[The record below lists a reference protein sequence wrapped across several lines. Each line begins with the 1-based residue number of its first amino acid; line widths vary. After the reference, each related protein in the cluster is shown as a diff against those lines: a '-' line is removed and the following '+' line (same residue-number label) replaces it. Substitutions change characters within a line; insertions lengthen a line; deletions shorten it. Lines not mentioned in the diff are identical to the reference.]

1 MRNLTVRN
9 LLPGDMPNRNAPGG
23 NAAHYSR
30 IHVAQITQIEE
41 LQGRFK
47 AIIIGSGSPV
57 TCALPA
63 WLSQRSSS
71 SAWMRLGYAEGD
83 MVYIGYTQAL
93 LPVCLGPATFGALPN
108 ATNPDGTYAALTDG
122 LGVALA
128 KNTLE
133 IPGYRQLTPLKR
145 GEFDIH
151 ASGGGYIYG
160 TAGGALILGAGIP
173 TLTLDKGTNE
183 IDGSTGRFRVS
194 GTGNSLIRVG
204 QAKAALPTLP
214 FGLTFPETA
223 ITGLSEA
230 AVIVNDDP
238 GTGIGLS
245 RYSLRMGNPL
255 TGLGV
260 PEVRGGAPARVIEE
274 VYDTAGVLVVAER
287 SVNVAGVVEQSAT
300 VSNVLSSSIR
310 VALGTSTA
318 AHPLPYGVAVLT
330 ALSNIASA
338 LTAVAAAL
346 PVAAGP
352 SAPAVAPQVATIT
365 AAAAALNAL
374 TAVPVGTLFSP
385 KVFTE

>member
-30 IHVAQITQIEE
+30 IHIAQITQIEE

-83 MVYIGYTQAL
+83 MVYIGYTQSL

-128 KNTLE
+128 RNALNV
-133 IPGYRQLTPLKR
+133 PGFRQLTPLKR

-160 TAGGALILGAGIP
+160 TAGGALILGSGIP
-173 TLTLDKGTNE
+173 TLTFDKSTNE

-194 GTGNSLIRVG
+194 GAGGSLLRVG
-204 QAKAALPTLP
+204 QVKAALPVPP
-214 FGLTFPETA
+214 FGLTFPETP

-238 GTGIGLS
+238 GTGIGLP
-245 RYSLRMGNPL
+245 RYALRVGNPI
-255 TGLGV
+255 TGLGI
-260 PEVRGGAPARVIEE
+260 PEVRNAAPARVVEE

-287 SVNVAGVVEQSAT
+287 SVTATGIVEQSAA
-300 VSNVLSSSIR
+300 VSNILSSSVR

-318 AHPLPYGVAVLT
+318 VHPLAYGDAVLT
-330 ALSNIASA
+330 ALTNIASA
-338 LTAVAAAL
+338 LTAVATAL
-346 PVAAGP
+346 PIAAGP
-352 SAPAVAPQVATIT
+352 SAPAISAQVTAIT
-365 AAAAALNAL
+365 NAAAAINTLISTPAQ
-374 TAVPVGTLFSP
+374 TLFSP